1 MLPINFNFKLA
12 SSVEN
17 LGGVNRYPPRV
28 VWKRY
33 ASSYVPRT
41 SKFVGTKF

>member
-17 LGGVNRYPPRV
+17 LGGVVRYLLQQSEKPNQTLC
-28 VWKRY
+28 
-33 ASSYVPRT
+33 VPRIFE
-41 SKFVGTKF
+41 FVGTKF

>member
-17 LGGVNRYPPRV
+17 LGAVNRYPPRV
-28 VWKRY
+28 VWKRC
-33 ASSYVPRT
+33 AISCLPRT
-41 SKFVGTKF
+41 SKFVGTKI